1 MSEAAYRLGA
11 AQGAAAELEAYLHP
25 REAAKPREAAVE
37 TETDRLRRIGLS
49 ERDIAVCLQGQSK

>member
-1 MSEAAYRLGA
+1 MSETAYRLGA

-25 REAAKPREAAVE
+25 REAAVE

-49 ERDIAVCLQGQSK
+49 ERDITVCLQGQSK